1 LSQATRYPGKRK
13 QKWKKIFHGPSHSP
27 VVDLSDLEL
36 STEIVESCRRG
47 DGDAFRVLYDLYKD
61 KVYSISVYFFHGD
74 EGLDT
79 GSYLPY
85 IVG

>member
-1 LSQATRYPGKRK
+1 MEENLP
-13 QKWKKIFHGPSHSP
+13 WP
-27 VVDLSDLEL
+27 VSFTGGRPERFRAQHRD
-36 STEIVESCRRG
+36 VESCRRG

-61 KVYSISVYFFHGD
+61 KVYSISLYFFYGD